1 MQELSPDALRLILV
15 EPKNA
20 LCKQYIHL
28 FEMDGIELKFDG
40 SGLDYMVEKA
50 VEFKLGARGLRSIME
65 AILND
70 AMFEMPGTD
79 NKSLTVNRKY
89 AESRFDQDAQTGLKV
104 A

>member
-1 MQELSPDALRLILV
+1 MQELSPDALRRILV

-20 LCKQYIHL
+20 LCKQYIQL
-28 FEMDGIELKFDG
+28 FSLDGIELKFEA

-50 VEFKLGARGLRSIME
+50 VEFKLGARGLRSIIE

-70 AMFEMPGTD
+70 AMFEMPGTE
-79 NKSLTVNRKY
+79 KKTLTVNRAY
-89 AESRFDQDAQTGLKV
+89 AESQFNHDAQTGLKV